1 MLTASLSSSGRI
13 SLPAKVRM
21 TLGLKAG
28 DRVGFVELEKGT
40 FFLVAMNVPLR
51 QLRGRLMG
59 KRRVSID
66 EMNPA
71 KFARNYFPRLAPDL
85 LRPRVPDRRRVFEI
99 RIVCQV
105 AAQRGIVAKLFVLH
119 HLLARADR
127 IEEVDLMINYI
138 AIAFGGSEDLGAFL
152 DLDLV

>member
-1 MLTASLSSSGRI
+1 MNLAVLGAQCFVKAIGSGAAEDLIRHREGQVI
-13 SLPAKVRM
+13 RAAARNSPVADADFRL
-21 TLGLKAG
+21 

-71 KFARNYFPRLAPDL
+71 KFARN
-85 LRPRVPDRRRVFEI
+85 
-99 RIVCQV
+99 
-105 AAQRGIVAKLFVLH
+105 LF
-119 HLLARADR
+119 
-127 IEEVDLMINYI
+127 
-138 AIAFGGSEDLGAFL
+138 SL
-152 DLDLV
+152 D

>member
-1 MLTASLSSSGRI
+1 MLTASLSSKGRI

-51 QLRGRLMG
+51 QLRGRFMG

-71 KFARNYFPRLAPDL
+71 KFA
-85 LRPRVPDRRRVFEI
+85 
-99 RIVCQV
+99 
-105 AAQRGIVAKLFVLH
+105 
-119 HLLARADR
+119 
-127 IEEVDLMINYI
+127 
-138 AIAFGGSEDLGAFL
+138 
-152 DLDLV
+152 